1 MKKEINIKREI
12 LDLSG
17 IKGIGRKW
25 GVEIRRKEG
34 EVSVIL
40 SIWDNGEQPSISSII
55 IIAAITYNLYLKET
69 PHEIIR
75 WFLTNK
81 SRRGEYKEIAFEM
94 KDGSLCN
101 PRFL

>member
-1 MKKEINIKREI
+1 MKKEFNIKREI

-25 GVEIRRKEG
+25 DVEIRRKEG

-40 SIWDNGEQPSISSII
+40 SIPDNGEQPSISSII
-55 IIAAITYNLYLKET
+55 IIATIAYNLYLNET

-75 WFLTNK
+75 WFL
-81 SRRGEYKEIAFEM
+81 SRKGRKDEYKEIAFEM